1 MTLQDEID
9 AIDYP
14 PTHTYQLRGLVP
26 TGQLAARVK
35 IIEEEFPR
43 FFKEGTLLDVG
54 CNKGFFSLYHKGC
67 YVEGI
72 DPSEDCIR
80 VCRKLKTVACNFYK
94 ETFGELSIKDG
105 LVFDRIFIGNGH
117 HYPFIE
123 AGGWGWVEKLGNL
136 CYEGGE
142 VLLEGPTDMDSRDA
156 QNCIPEELAPE
167 FNQARMLEVFDSLF
181 TLEKIVPSPL
191 SQRYF
196 LLFKKRSPSDIYQKY
211 LKSIYRLVA
220 GYTSK
225 TDVVMEI
232 GVRHDRGIL
241 GRKIIPHSEYIMV
254 DKNPRRPGL
263 IIDAVTELL
272 PRCDV
277 AISTAVFHHT
287 PPEDIETLFVNLTK
301 HTKRAIIISGPA
313 DDMGVPLYGDHK
325 YHLNHKE
332 LDKISK
338 RAGWWLVFNKR
349 IGLEAL
355 IPYESFFVFVRGDG
369 T

>member
-1 MTLQDEID
+1 
-9 AIDYP
+9 
-14 PTHTYQLRGLVP
+14 
-26 TGQLAARVK
+26 
-35 IIEEEFPR
+35 
-43 FFKEGTLLDVG
+43 
-54 CNKGFFSLYHKGC
+54 
-67 YVEGI
+67 
-72 DPSEDCIR
+72 
-80 VCRKLKTVACNFYK
+80 
-94 ETFGELSIKDG
+94 
-105 LVFDRIFIGNGH
+105 
-117 HYPFIE
+117 
-123 AGGWGWVEKLGNL
+123 
-136 CYEGGE
+136 
-142 VLLEGPTDMDSRDA
+142 
-156 QNCIPEELAPE
+156 
-167 FNQARMLEVFDSLF
+167 
-181 TLEKIVPSPL
+181 
-191 SQRYF
+191 
-196 LLFKKRSPSDIYQKY
+196 
-211 LKSIYRLVA
+211 
-220 GYTSK
+220 
-225 TDVVMEI
+225 MEI